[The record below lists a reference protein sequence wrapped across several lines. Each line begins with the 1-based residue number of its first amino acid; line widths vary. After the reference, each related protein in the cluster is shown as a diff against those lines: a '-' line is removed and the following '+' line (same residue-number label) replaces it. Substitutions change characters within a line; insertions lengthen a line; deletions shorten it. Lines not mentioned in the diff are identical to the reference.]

1 MMTKEPQLDEFES
14 VLTRKFY
21 VADCELIH
29 FSADRKSPSVTLSAE
44 GCVTLVSGVVEVE
57 FNWIAEGKASKEG
70 EFRFDVKLDEV
81 EPDFYVIGL
90 DDLSE
95 DVASDLC
102 KKILAECNWQA
113 EVAECLPKNETE
125 LASL

>member
-1 MMTKEPQLDEFES
+1 MSHKPQLDEFES

-44 GCVTLVSGVVEVE
+44 GCATLVSGDIEVE
-57 FNWIAEGKASKEG
+57 FNWIAVGKASKEG
-70 EFRFDVKLDEV
+70 EFRFDVTLDDV
-81 EPDFYVIGL
+81 DPDFDVIGL
-90 DDLSE
+90 SDLSAE
-95 DVASDLC
+95 VESHLC
-102 KKILAECNWQA
+102 KKILAACNWQA

>member
-1 MMTKEPQLDEFES
+1 MSNEPQLHEFEF

-29 FSADRKSPSVTLSAE
+29 FSADRKTPSIALSAG
-44 GCVTLVSGVVEVE
+44 GCATLVSGDVEVE
-57 FNWIAEGKASKEG
+57 FNWVAEGKASKEG
-70 EFRFDVKLDEV
+70 EFRFNVTLDDVD
-81 EPDFYVIGL
+81 PDFYVIGL
-90 DDLSE
+90 SDLSE

-102 KKILAECNWQA
+102 KKILAACNWQA